1 MFKNLKSLFITV
13 DETTDETKSG
23 AETVENNQSKST
35 TNAEPEIVQTVSS
48 SQSEPVKDNTII
60 EKLLKALEENNQPGF
75 DYFEYKRSLKSLE
88 KLPMDEST
96 KYQSAFATAATMEV
110 TLDKLIASIDFYKKV
125 LRQEEANFLKA
136 SKEQYT
142 LNVENKKADITKISN
157 LIKDKSQKIQLLTD
171 EIREHQKS
179 QAELTEYINVAET
192 KIKTTENNFRYSLE
206 DLSTQMENDLNKL
219 KQYIK

>member
-13 DETTDETKSG
+13 DEKTDETKSG

>member
-1 MFKNLKSLFITV
+1 
-13 DETTDETKSG
+13 
-23 AETVENNQSKST
+23 
-35 TNAEPEIVQTVSS
+35 
-48 SQSEPVKDNTII
+48 
-60 EKLLKALEENNQPGF
+60 
-75 DYFEYKRSLKSLE
+75 
-88 KLPMDEST
+88 
-96 KYQSAFATAATMEV
+96 
-110 TLDKLIASIDFYKKV
+110 IASIDFYKKV

>member
-1 MFKNLKSLFITV
+1 MFKNLKSLFVTV
-13 DETTDETKSG
+13 DETE
-23 AETVENNQSKST
+23 VEARPEVEVRNQEKPVS
-35 TNAEPEIVQTVSS
+35 NPQPENIQTVSAG
-48 SQSEPVKDNTII
+48 QSTPLKDETII
-60 EKLLKALEENNQPGF
+60 LKLLKALEDNNQPGF

-88 KLPMDEST
+88 KLQMDEAT
-96 KYQSAFATAATMEV
+96 KYQSAFATAATMDV
-110 TLDKLIASIDFYKKV
+110 TLDKLLASIEFYKKI
-125 LRQEEANFLKA
+125 LLQEEANFLKA

-157 LIKDKSQKIQLLTD
+157 LIKDKSQKIQMLTD

-179 QAELTEYINVAET
+179 QEQMTEYINVAES

-206 DLSTQMENDLNKL
+206 DLTTQMENDLNKL

>member
-1 MFKNLKSLFITV
+1 
-13 DETTDETKSG
+13 
-23 AETVENNQSKST
+23 
-35 TNAEPEIVQTVSS
+35 
-48 SQSEPVKDNTII
+48 
-60 EKLLKALEENNQPGF
+60 
-75 DYFEYKRSLKSLE
+75 
-88 KLPMDEST
+88 MDEAT
-96 KYQSAFATAATMEV
+96 KYQSAFATAATMDV
-110 TLDKLIASIDFYKKV
+110 TLDKLIASIEFYKKI
-125 LRQEEANFLKA
+125 LLQEETNFLKA

-179 QAELTEYINVAET
+179 QEQMTEYINVAES

-206 DLSTQMENDLNKL
+206 DLTTQMENDLNKL

>member
-1 MFKNLKSLFITV
+1 MFKNLKSLFVTV
-13 DETTDETKSG
+13 DETV
-23 AETVENNQSKST
+23 VEAKVVEEVKNQEKPVS
-35 TNAEPEIVQTVSS
+35 NPQPEKIQTVSPG
-48 SQSEPVKDNTII
+48 QATPVKDETII
-60 EKLLKALEENNQPGF
+60 VKLLKALEDNNQPGF

-88 KLPMDEST
+88 KLQMDEAT
-96 KYQSAFATAATMEV
+96 KYQSAFATAATMDV
-110 TLDKLIASIDFYKKV
+110 TLDKLIASIEFYKKI
-125 LRQEEANFLKA
+125 LLQEETNFLKA

-142 LNVENKKADITKISN
+142 QKVENKKADITKISN

-179 QAELTEYINVAET
+179 QEQMTEYINVAES

-206 DLSTQMENDLNKL
+206 DLTTQMENDLNKL